1 MLGSKDTLP
10 ESLEGA
16 PGRGPGRRKV
26 DPPKGGW
33 KPQPR
38 LLRAGTLSMW
48 LGFGAVAPQPSS
60 RSPLRFPSRKK
71 GLMQRLAA
79 SQECAGDKGRG
90 WGNGP
95 EGAPCVG

>member
-38 LLRAGTLSMW
+38 LLRAGTLSM
-48 LGFGAVAPQPSS
+48 
-60 RSPLRFPSRKK
+60 
-71 GLMQRLAA
+71 
-79 SQECAGDKGRG
+79 
-90 WGNGP
+90 
-95 EGAPCVG
+95 